1 MIPANPNGALANI
14 WVEMTEAE
22 AVRAV
27 QAGNADGLT
36 FLVTA
41 YELKAMRVAF
51 AITGD
56 RLQAEDV
63 VADAFLAVHLK
74 INRFDSSRPFG
85 PWFVRIVVNGALAAA
100 RKGRTARR
108 VVELL
113 VRNRPPTEDPMLL
126 AERNE
131 LRRTLIRGIRAL
143 PPDERAAMSLRYV
156 LDLEEKAAADIL
168 GWPLGTLKTRLHRAR
183 VRLRNQIG
191 PELSEYIGQMAP
203 EEA

>member
-1 MIPANPNGALANI
+1 
-14 WVEMTEAE
+14 MTETE

-27 QAGNADGLT
+27 QAGDPDGLT

-41 YELKAMRVAF
+41 YERKAMRVAF

-63 VADAFLAVHLK
+63 VADAFLAVHQQIK
-74 INRFDSSRPFG
+74 RFDSLRPFG
-85 PWFVRIVVNGALAAA
+85 PWFIRIVVNGALATA
-100 RKGRTARR
+100 RKGRTARK

-113 VRNRPPTEDPMLL
+113 ARNRPPADDPLLL

-131 LRRTLIRGIRAL
+131 LRRTLIAGIRAL
-143 PPDERAAMSLRYV
+143 PPLERAAISLRYV
-156 LDLEEKAAADIL
+156 LDMDEKAAADIL

-183 VRLRNQIG
+183 VRLRKQIG
-191 PELSEYIGQMAP
+191 PGLSEYIGQMAP